1 MVYITKTQNIYLQEF
16 LNYHLYNFLSDNIN
30 YITKGKCKIIDV
42 ETILNLDIK
51 IPDIETQK
59 NYLEYINLNG
69 SILVLLQKQITELEN
84 MKRNLIETTIAK
96 KNTSPLSDFCK
107 IIDESN
113 EINTIQIN
121 RNSNM
126 AGIVGLTTSNKEKSS
141 NIYYLQIS
149 ENKINKHV
157 LYYILKYYEKELI
170 NLSNSNNTIQ
180 LPQKKLQNFNI
191 CNLTKDEEN
200 EIIKCLTIDEKIK
213 KIKQIKSEGNETSPY
228 PLKWVH

>member
-1 MVYITKTQNIYLQEF
+1 
-16 LNYHLYNFLSDNIN
+16 
-30 YITKGKCKIIDV
+30 
-42 ETILNLDIK
+42 
-51 IPDIETQK
+51 
-59 NYLEYINLNG
+59 
-69 SILVLLQKQITELEN
+69 
-84 MKRNLIETTIAK
+84 
-96 KNTSPLSDFCK
+96 
-107 IIDESN
+107 
-113 EINTIQIN
+113 
-121 RNSNM
+121 M
-126 AGIVGLTTSNKEKSS
+126 AGIVSLTTSNKEKSS

-213 KIKQIKSEGNETSPY
+213 KIKQIYQDLLLEANISF
-228 PLKWVH
+228 L